1 MIDEI
6 IKAAKSRDL
15 DELERLGCFSYQEH
29 FQNFDRIKVS
39 VFSRDLF
46 REVTAGHQRLAEIN
60 KIDDTL
66 STSVEI
72 DGVRVSIFDRDME
85 A

>member
-1 MIDEI
+1 MINEI

-15 DELERLGCFSYQEH
+15 DELERLGCLSYQEH
-29 FQNFDRIKVS
+29 FQCFDRIKVS

-46 REVTAGHQRLAEIN
+46 REVTEGHEYLTEIN